1 MDPRLDTKSAIN
13 EAVIREIERAGLFGN
28 EKLDRQAITSAL
40 LDGPQDDHQRQQLND
55 FAMMVDIGHPDT
67 DIDESFAPFG
77 LPAKELRKSMLAG
90 QEGRGWSQEDV
101 DKAGRLP
108 RPRELSP
115 GHRQFQEIDRR
126 SKFLQGLIKSHGAP
140 ESEPSTYNYGSPSG
154 PMRVSRSAVQDRA
167 ADEFNRTR
175 DQKFGESGWVGHM
188 ENPEYLTGRVMNN
201 VLDPTMRKLQYLTHD
216 NDTFE
221 DADTH
226 TRELREAQA
235 ASKVVSPLLPG
246 NPRGFEDRE
255 AAYKQVKGMAD
266 KMLPISYDFSER
278 ERTGSYPSFVGSKM
292 REFTENMADPPTL
305 LAALLTGGV
314 SLGGSFP
321 AALAKSAKAIQT
333 LPRLASVYTK
343 NAARAGK
350 AASKVGATVGN
361 VIGPEEGPLFAGIQ
375 GTVYASDKNLMD
387 SVPGNVFSS
396 GNLARTDLYEQG
408 PDGKPREQSQDE
420 FMKSYNKK
428 LQEQTEARKQLD
440 DWKKNAPGQADKPV
454 YFR

>member
-1 MDPRLDTKSAIN
+1 
-13 EAVIREIERAGLFGN
+13 
-28 EKLDRQAITSAL
+28 
-40 LDGPQDDHQRQQLND
+40 
-55 FAMMVDIGHPDT
+55 MMVDIGHPDT
-67 DIDESFAPFG
+67 DIDESLAPFG
-77 LPAKELRKSMLAG
+77 LPAKELRKAMLAG
-90 QEGRGWSQEDV
+90 QEGRGWSQDDV
-101 DKAGRLP
+101 EKAGRLP
-108 RPRELSP
+108 QFRELSP

-126 SKFLQGLIKSHGAP
+126 SQFLHGLIKSHNAP
-140 ESEPSTYNYGSPSG
+140 EQEPDTHGHITPSS
-154 PMRVSRSAVQDRA
+154 RVSDTSFGPARISKEAVIDRA
-167 ADEFNRTR
+167 VKEFERTR
-175 DQKFGESGWVGHM
+175 DQKFGESGWLGHM
-188 ENPEYLTGRVMNN
+188 ENPEYATGRLMNN

-235 ASKVVSPLLPG
+235 ASKAVSPFLPG

-266 KMLPISYDFSER
+266 KMLPISHDFAER
-278 ERTGSYPSFVGSKM
+278 KRTGSYPSFAGSKG
-292 REFTENMADPPTL
+292 REFIENMADPPTL

-314 SLGGSFP
+314 SLGGTFP
-321 AALAKSAKAIQT
+321 TAMAKSAKAIQT

-343 NAARAGK
+343 NATRAGK
-350 AASKVGATVGN
+350 AASKVGATVSN
-361 VIGPEEGPLFAGIQ
+361 VIGPEEAPLFAGIQ
-375 GTVYASDKNLMD
+375 VGAYASDNNL
-387 SVPGNVFSS
+387 SSGIPNNIFSS

-420 FMKSYNKK
+420 FMKSYHNK

-440 DWKKNAPGQADKPV
+440 HWKNNAPGQSDKPV